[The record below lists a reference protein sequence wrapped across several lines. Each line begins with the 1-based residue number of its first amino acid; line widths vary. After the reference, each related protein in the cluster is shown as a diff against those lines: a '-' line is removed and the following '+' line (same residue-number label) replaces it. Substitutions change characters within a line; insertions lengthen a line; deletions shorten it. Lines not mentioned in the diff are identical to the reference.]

1 MFRCNVL
8 IKKENDEVVIQYKLV
23 VTFSHQN
30 RIKLDSTQLD
40 VRTRARESS
49 FDTFSVKNSNVESP
63 VQNLA

>member
-63 VQNLA
+63 VQNLV

>member
-40 VRTRARESS
+40 VRARARESS
-49 FDTFSVKNSNVESP
+49 FDTFSWKNSNVKST
-63 VQNLA
+63 VQNLV